1 MLRLSK
7 SLYNQPIISLRLG
20 RPVAMAS
27 EPIINPHN
35 LKIVGWWCKSPG
47 GRTKPQV
54 LVAEDV
60 REFSLQGIIIND
72 EDDLVYA
79 EDLVRHK
86 DILSIHFQLTGKPV
100 KTKRAKLGKISDYA
114 FDNDSLFIQKLYVAR
129 PLGKLFNSEDTL
141 IVDRTQIIEVTD
153 HQILVRDSDISI
165 SEEELASAG
174 ETVPAS

>member
-7 SLYNQPIISLRLG
+7 SLHNQPIISLRLG
-20 RPVAMAS
+20 RPIAIAS

-35 LKIVGWWCKSPG
+35 LKIVGWWCKSSG
-47 GRTKPQV
+47 SKTKPQV

-60 REFSLQGIIIND
+60 REFSLQGIVIND
-72 EDDLVYA
+72 EDELVYA

-100 KTKRAKLGKISDYA
+100 KTKRGKLGKISDYA

-129 PLGKLFNSEDTL
+129 PLGKLLSSEDTL
-141 IVDRTQIIEVTD
+141 IVDRTQIIEVSD
-153 HQILVRDSDISI
+153 HDILVRDSDVTVSD
-165 SEEELASAG
+165 EELASSA
-174 ETVPAS
+174 EAVPAS